1 MTEEKERELVSW
13 RINKYSD
20 SKQLNNWVNA
30 QSNVQLS
37 ITSLVRHII
46 QQFGSRD
53 VMDQEIQT
61 YLFQKPIVEDIRSLL
76 SEFKSELKL
85 HAQSTP
91 NVAPAADP
99 IDPVPPTTD
108 IPEKNESEETVV
120 SPAPGQFDDIYSRI
134 DKNKF

>member
-1 MTEEKERELVSW
+1 MTEEKKRELVSW

-20 SKQLNNWVNA
+20 SEKLNNWVNA
-30 QSNVQLS
+30 QSNVQHS

-61 YLFQKPIVEDIRSLL
+61 YLFQKPIIEDIRSLL
-76 SEFKSELKL
+76 SEFKSELNL
-85 HAQSTP
+85 HSQSTP
-91 NVAPAADP
+91 NVAPAA
-99 IDPVPPTTD
+99 DPVPPTTD
-108 IPEKNESEETVV
+108 IPEKNEGEETAV